1 MNAFDANTAAAS
13 DTLDDV
19 EDESPEAR
27 RYAVVGISYRDAPT
41 RIRAAAYAALPT
53 VAARALAEGSNY
65 IDDVVVIHTCSRVE
79 WVIVADEPSFAAALL
94 VSALQKQ
101 MQLAVDGFALSQVH
115 QKLGAAALHYVL
127 RVAVGLDS
135 VAEGET
141 AVGRQMVRAFADA
154 HAASPLSPP
163 LRRLWRRVEDTVTQA
178 RRVVNDR
185 APVGVHSL
193 VSAAMTRARVPHD
206 AAALVFG
213 LGDIGTTTLQ
223 TLQLQWSD
231 AHGHRRAT
239 FDAFLHD
246 AQRAPVVVVCSGAPS
261 PFLRLPQ
268 RNDAPLCIDIGS
280 PPQVLSAPGWT
291 LLTLDELL
299 HDGGIELTSS
309 DRDRLSALLLQA
321 VRARPRHNQ
330 RSLLMQLQQH
340 KEVFLRE
347 QLPAALHGIDVD
359 AASKIERAF
368 RAYVHTV
375 MVAVRGEDR
384 AEHAAQ
390 DEGDSDV

>member
-1 MNAFDANTAAAS
+1 VNAHDAS
-13 DTLDDV
+13 DTFDDV
-19 EDESPEAR
+19 DEESPEAR

-41 RIRAAAYAALPT
+41 RIRAAAHAVLPT
-53 VAARALAEGSNY
+53 VAARALAASSNY

-94 VSALQKQ
+94 VSALQKH
-101 MQLAVDGFALSQVH
+101 MHGAVDGFALSQVH

-154 HAASPLSPP
+154 HAAHPLSPL

-193 VSAAMTRARVPHD
+193 VSAAMARAHVPHD
-206 AAALVFG
+206 AHALVFG

-223 TLQLQWSD
+223 TLQLQWSQ

-239 FDAFLHD
+239 FEAFMRDAHT
-246 AQRAPVVVVCSGAPS
+246 APVVVVCSGAPL

-268 RNDAPLCIDIGS
+268 RHDAPLCIDIGS
-280 PPQVLSAPGWT
+280 PPQVLAAPGWT

-299 HDGGIELTSS
+299 HDGGIELTNS
-309 DRDRLSALLLQA
+309 DRDRLGALLLHA

-330 RSLLMQLQQH
+330 RTLLMQLQQH
-340 KEVFLRE
+340 KEAFLRE
-347 QLPAALHGIDVD
+347 QLPRALHGVNSDVVD
-359 AASKIERAF
+359 KIERSF
-368 RAYVHTV
+368 RAYVHQV
-375 MVAVRGEDR
+375 MVAVRGDER
-384 AEHAAQ
+384 EEHE
-390 DEGDSDV
+390 EGDSDV